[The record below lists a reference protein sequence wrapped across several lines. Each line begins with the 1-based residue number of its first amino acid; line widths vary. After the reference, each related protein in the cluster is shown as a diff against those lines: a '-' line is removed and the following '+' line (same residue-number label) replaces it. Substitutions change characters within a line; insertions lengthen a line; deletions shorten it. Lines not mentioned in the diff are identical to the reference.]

1 MESLCSSSMVIYHD
15 LETDRPHRYWVMVPG
30 AAHEFVME
38 EFLAEIAENIS
49 LPRPYK
55 FPAEDIEYLVL
66 QMSLVYPGGVFSLA
80 KILEHMNAC

>member
-1 MESLCSSSMVIYHD
+1 
-15 LETDRPHRYWVMVPG
+15 MVPG

-55 FPAEDIEYLVL
+55 FPAEDIEYLV
-66 QMSLVYPGGVFSLA
+66 
-80 KILEHMNAC
+80 